1 MPRIRP
7 LMLMPPLIFFA
18 LAAMFY
24 LGNFREDRDVLPSA
38 RVGGP
43 APAVALTQLG
53 PAEPFGDA
61 DLRSGGVTV
70 VNYWASWCAPCRA
83 EHPMLQEIADSGI
96 PVFGVNYRDDPSRAM
111 AFLRELGDPFAG
123 LGADASGRM
132 ALDWG
137 LAGVP
142 ETFIIAG
149 DGTVVM
155 RWAGP
160 ITRDIL
166 ENRIQPAIAR
176 AAGEGS

>member
-7 LMLMPPLIFFA
+7 LMLLPPLIFLG

-24 LGNFREDRDVLPSA
+24 VGNYRADRDVLPSA

-43 APAVALTQLG
+43 APAVVVTPLG
-53 PAEPFGDA
+53 TTTPFADA
-61 DLRSGGVTV
+61 DLRAGQVTV

-83 EHPMLQEIADSGI
+83 EHPILQEIADSGI
-96 PVFGVNYRDDPSRAM
+96 PVYGVNYRDDPARAL

-123 LGADASGRM
+123 QGADASGRM

-142 ETFIIAG
+142 ETFIVAG

-160 ITRDIL
+160 ITREIL
-166 ENRIQPAIAR
+166 DNRIRPAIAR
-176 AAGEGS
+176 AAGGS

>member
-1 MPRIRP
+1 MGRIRP
-7 LMLMPPLIFFA
+7 LMLLPPLIFLA
-18 LAAMFY
+18 LVALFFV
-24 LGNFREDRDVLPSA
+24 GNYREDRDALPSA
-38 RVGGP
+38 RAGGP
-43 APAVALTQLG
+43 APAVMLTQLG
-53 PAEPFGDA
+53 DTTPFTDA
-61 DLRSGGVTV
+61 DLRSGEVTL

-83 EHPMLQEIADSGI
+83 EHPMLEEIAAEGI

-132 ALDWG
+132 ALEWG

-142 ETFIIAG
+142 ETYVIAG

-166 ENRIQPAIAR
+166 ENRIRPAIER
-176 AAGEGS
+176 ASGN